1 MLPKDQIQ
9 VSQTQ
14 RTSSLA
20 FDAKRPLSP
29 FVEDAV
35 DVFLQP
41 ELAHHPDYHD
51 GWCEMR
57 PREVPL
63 PVSLAG
69 TSHAVA
75 REENTPLVAAERA
88 KCCNRRRDRTPHIPM
103 LACAIAEEVC
113 REALSVAARDAQ
125 QAQQYA

>member
-1 MLPKDQIQ
+1 MLPKDQFQ
-9 VSQTQ
+9 VLQTQ
-14 RTSSLA
+14 RTGSLA
-20 FDAKRPLSP
+20 FDAKRPLRP

-35 DVFLQP
+35 DVFLEP

-51 GWCEMR
+51 GWCAMR
-57 PREVPL
+57 PRDVPL
-63 PVSLAG
+63 PVSFAA
-69 TSHAVA
+69 SAHSVA
-75 REENTPLVAAERA
+75 REANTQPASVDRA

-103 LACAIAEEVC
+103 VACAIAEEVC